1 MRIGL
6 VATSRSG
13 STYFRRYLCNTFGLY
28 DSASW
33 LKKNSY
39 KDIEET
45 NWAHQP
51 HILKIFPHYIPDDE
65 NIQDI
70 LKDYKNIWLYRKD
83 VLSQF
88 FSHITRLRT
97 KINHVHS
104 KDEIPD
110 IPDKSLVATKEEFD
124 RFNSK
129 LNKFWDLFYADDEN
143 YLVAFENFL
152 NDPLSTLVNIQEKFD
167 LEINNNIKTQLT
179 VKLNID
185 YEKKFINF
193 AEIEEWFAE

>member
-45 NWAHQP
+45 NWVHQP
-51 HILKIFPHYIPDDE
+51 HILKIFPHYIPENE

-70 LKDYKNIWLYRKD
+70 LKDYKNIWLYRRD

-97 KINHVHS
+97 KINHIHS

-124 RFNSK
+124 KFNSK
-129 LNKFWDLFYADDEN
+129 LNEFWNLFYIDDEN

-167 LEINNNIKTQLT
+167 LEINNNINTQLT
-179 VKLNID
+179 VKLDID

-193 AEIEEWFAE
+193 AEIKEWFAE

>member
-13 STYFRRYLCNTFGLY
+13 STYFRRYLCNTFVLY
-28 DSASW
+28 NSESW

-39 KDIEET
+39 QNIGET
-45 NWAHQP
+45 NWVHQP
-51 HILKIFPHYIPDDE
+51 HILKIFPHYIPVDE

-70 LKDYKNIWLYRKD
+70 LKDYKNIWLYRRD

-88 FSHITRLRT
+88 FSHVTRLRT

-104 KDEIPD
+104 KKEIPD
-110 IPDKSLVATKEEFD
+110 IPDESLIATKEEFD

-129 LNKFWDLFYADDEN
+129 LNEFWDLFYANHKN

-152 NDPLSTLVNIQEKFD
+152 NDPLSTLVDIQEKFG

-179 VKLNID
+179 VKLDID

-193 AEIEEWFAE
+193 AEIKEWFAE